1 MLTIRLSRVGKKN
14 LPMYRLIISE
24 KGRDLYGKPLE
35 ILGSYNPITKPKQI
49 ELKRDRI
56 EYWLSVGAQPS
67 ATVNN
72 LLVKEGIT
80 KAKKAKSVFI
90 SQKRAKKID
99 AKKATA
105 PAA

>member
-1 MLTIRLSRVGKKN
+1 MICIRLQRLGKKKQ
-14 LPMYRLIISE
+14 PVYRLIVSD
-24 KGRDLYGKPLE
+24 KHKDTQAKSLE
-35 ILGSYNPITKPKQI
+35 ILGSYNPTTKPKQI
-49 ELKRDRI
+49 ELKRERI

-90 SQKRAKKID
+90 SQKRAKKIE
-99 AKKATA
+99 AKKTTA
-105 PAA
+105 AA